1 MTDSDVDERL
11 EILKTD
17 ALGRVQTTREQREL
31 FLDEFD
37 RSGVSGPKF
46 AEVHGINYQTF
57 ATWRQNRKRARVE
70 DPIIDSGRTSEFRFI
85 EVTAP
90 ERAGTSGVGAG
101 LIIEL
106 PGGFRM
112 IARRPE
118 EAALAAEVIR
128 RLNP

>member
-1 MTDSDVDERL
+1 MKGSDVDERP

-17 ALGRVQTTREQREL
+17 ALGRVQTTREHREVI
-31 FLDEFD
+31 LDEFD
-37 RSGVSGPKF
+37 RSGLSGPKF
-46 AEVHGINYQTF
+46 AEAHGINYQTF
-57 ATWRQNRKRARVE
+57 ATWRQNRKRAGSE
-70 DPIIDSGRTSEFRFI
+70 DPVIDSGRTSEIRFF

-90 ERAGTSGVGAG
+90 ELTGTSGVGSG

-106 PGGFRM
+106 PGGVRM

-128 RLNP
+128 GLNP